1 MEKPRAYFIEWSKL
15 EREIQITYT
24 DAYIWN
30 LERWYWWIYLQGSNG
45 ETDIENRPMDM
56 GGEEEGEGE
65 MYEESNM
72 EIYNTTCKIANG
84 NFLYDSGNS
93 KSGSVTI

>member
-1 MEKPRAYFIEWSKL
+1 
-15 EREIQITYT
+15 
-24 DAYIWN
+24 
-30 LERWYWWIYLQGSNG
+30 
-45 ETDIENRPMDM
+45 MDM